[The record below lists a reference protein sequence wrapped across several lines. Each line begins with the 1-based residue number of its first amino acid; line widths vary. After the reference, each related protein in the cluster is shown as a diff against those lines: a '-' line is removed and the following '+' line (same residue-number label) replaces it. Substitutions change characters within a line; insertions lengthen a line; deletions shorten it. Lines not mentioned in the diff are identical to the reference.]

1 MMKTIIAIVISGM
14 IGFGASA
21 QTAGDMP
28 KDSKTNKFVELIVGS
43 WKLQKIVDEQGTKSQ
58 ENVGKT
64 PDNGQN
70 GMEMLEFTVENRYKV
85 NNSTNAIDSGS
96 FRMNE
101 QHGILY
107 MESDQDDITPNEYKI
122 TLNGGQLTLT
132 GRDRDAKNRY
142 KYVYQ
147 KTEEGVNTTNG
158 LSTTKKRPT
167 SR

>member
-1 MMKTIIAIVISGM
+1 MIKTIIAIM
-14 IGFGASA
+14 ICVAVVFNASA
-21 QTAGDMP
+21 QTAKDMP
-28 KDSKTNKFVELIVGS
+28 KDAKTNKFVELIAGS
-43 WKLQKIVDEQGTKSQ
+43 WKLQKIVDEQNSKNQ

-96 FRMNE
+96 FRVNE

-107 MESDQDDITPNEYKI
+107 MESDQDDITPTEYKMTI
-122 TLNGGQLTLT
+122 NGDQLTLT

-142 KYVYQ
+142 KYVYA
-147 KTEEGVNTTNG
+147 KTEDGVNTTQG